1 MLKIKNFK
9 ISNNSKIFTIAEI
22 GINHNGSIKNAIKL
36 INFAKEAG
44 FSAVKFQT
52 YDVDE
57 MLKENTKLA
66 HYQKQTKFSNM
77 KSLLKKNSLN
87 YEQFS
92 KLNNFCRKKN
102 ITFLSTPFDVK
113 SALFL
118 NKLNVP
124 AFKISSG
131 DLNNFYLLSVIKKFK
146 KPIIISSGMALKK
159 MSNKQLNS
167 SILTKK
173 LAILHC
179 VSDYPTEIKNSY
191 LSNINDLKS
200 LGYTVGFSDHT
211 IGIEASCSAVS
222 LGARIIEKH
231 ITLDR
236 KMIGPDHRSSLEC
249 EKLKNFISKIQDIN
263 YSTFISKR

>member
-92 KLNNFCRKKN
+92 KLNNFCRKK
-102 ITFLSTPFDVK
+102 IL
-113 SALFL
+113 LF
-118 NKLNVP
+118 
-124 AFKISSG
+124 
-131 DLNNFYLLSVIKKFK
+131 YQHLL
-146 KPIIISSGMALKK
+146 
-159 MSNKQLNS
+159 MSKVL
-167 SILTKK
+167 
-173 LAILHC
+173 
-179 VSDYPTEIKNSY
+179 Y
-191 LSNINDLKS
+191 
-200 LGYTVGFSDHT
+200 F
-211 IGIEASCSAVS
+211 
-222 LGARIIEKH
+222 
-231 ITLDR
+231 
-236 KMIGPDHRSSLEC
+236 
-249 EKLKNFISKIQDIN
+249 
-263 YSTFISKR
+263 